1 MCSVVPVIKVSC
13 VAIVV
18 ESSRVLCSRVAV
30 AVQSSFLSPFIV
42 RVEKSLV
49 ESCCI
54 WILLLLRCYCIVEAI
69 VGTLG
74 LLDSLN

>member
-1 MCSVVPVIKVSC
+1 MLHLSL
-13 VAIVV
+13 
-18 ESSRVLCSRVAV
+18 RL
-30 AVQSSFLSPFIV
+30 VQLLSPFIV

-54 WILLLLRCYCIVEAI
+54 WMLLLLRCCCIVEAVI
-69 VGTLG
+69 GNLG